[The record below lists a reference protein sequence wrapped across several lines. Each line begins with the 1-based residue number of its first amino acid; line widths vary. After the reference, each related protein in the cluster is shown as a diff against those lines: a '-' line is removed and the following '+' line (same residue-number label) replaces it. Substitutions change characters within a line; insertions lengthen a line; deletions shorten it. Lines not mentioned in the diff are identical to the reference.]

1 MLRNTPL
8 PDPGKPPSRMSS
20 QELRRYDLLLA
31 GLDLLD
37 QAIAVFDATPKLVT
51 WNKALLRLLDF
62 PEKLVRVGTPFEEFV
77 RFNAERGEYGDGELE
92 KLVSERMAAARAFLP
107 HYLERERP
115 NGKILAVRGV
125 PIPNLGFVS
134 LWTDVT
140 EQRRAEAVI
149 HQQNLE
155 LEGRVKARTQELEN
169 ANARLA
175 HANAEIDQIADALRH
190 SEEKLKTIID
200 SIPALI
206 AYVGRDEVYQF
217 ANRGY
222 AEWFGLSKDEIVG
235 RTILS
240 VFGPELYPVVR
251 QRLAVV
257 DRGERVSYEYA
268 RKLAN
273 GRTVHARSVI
283 VPEMSAQG
291 DERGEGRG
299 EVRGYFV
306 LSTDITEQ
314 KASQAALIQAQKM
327 EAVGQL
333 TGGLAHDFNN
343 LLTIII
349 GNLAA
354 LQAQAPP
361 GTLTEHLDPAL
372 HAARRGAELIK
383 RLLTFSR
390 GQALEPRA
398 VEVGALVQ
406 DMAQLLARSL
416 TENVRLHTSLPDAP
430 LHAFVDA
437 HQLEN
442 ALLNLA
448 LNARD
453 AMPDGGDLRIAIS
466 ERHID
471 EGFAALTELQA
482 GDYVQIDVADTG
494 SGIDPELMP
503 RLFEPFFTTK
513 PFGRG
518 SGLGLAMVYGFVR
531 QSGGNIRIRS
541 TPDQGTTVTFVL
553 PRAEAPAVADESAA
567 TLALNPVRSVAG
579 PVLLVEDEPEVRRII
594 RLQLTALGHAVI
606 EAADGVEAW
615 LLLEAVPDIAL
626 LVTDTIMPGG
636 IGGRELVTRTRALR
650 PDMPILMIT
659 GYASDNAL
667 AGTAEL
673 DVPVL
678 RKPFDQAALA
688 AALDALPDYNR
699 TGSAEGETPRT

>member
-1 MLRNTPL
+1 MLRNAP
-8 PDPGKPPSRMSS
+8 PPEPPKPAPRMSS

-51 WNKALLRLLDF
+51 WNKAMLRLLDF
-62 PEKLVRVGTPFEEFV
+62 PEKMVRVGTPFEEFV
-77 RFNAERGEYGDGELE
+77 RFNAERGEYGEGDLE

-107 HYLERERP
+107 HYVERERP
-115 NGKILAVRGV
+115 NGKILAIRGV

-140 EQRRAEAVI
+140 EQRRYEEVI
-149 HQQNLE
+149 RQQNAE
-155 LEGRVKARTQELEN
+155 LEARVKARTKELEN

-175 HANAEIDQIADALRH
+175 HANAEIDEIAGALRR
-190 SEEKLKTIID
+190 SEERLKLIID

-206 AYVGRDEVYQF
+206 AYVDRNEVYQF

-222 AEWFGLSKDEIVG
+222 TEWFGIAKEEIVG
-235 RTILS
+235 RSIRS
-240 VFGPELYPVVR
+240 VFGEDLYPLVAK
-251 QRLAVV
+251 QLKIAAT
-257 DRGERVSYEYA
+257 GERVSYEYA
-268 RKLAN
+268 RTIEN
-273 GRTVHARSVI
+273 GRVVHARSVI
-283 VPEMSAQG
+283 VPEVSAQG
-291 DERGEGRG
+291 EEIGEERG

-306 LSTDITEQ
+306 LSIDITEQ
-314 KASQAALIQAQKM
+314 KASQAALVQAQKM

-354 LQAQAPP
+354 LQAQLPP
-361 GTLTEHLDPAL
+361 GGQVSEHLDPAL

-390 GQALEPRA
+390 GQVLEPNV
-398 VEVGALVQ
+398 VEVGALVHN
-406 DMAQLLARSL
+406 MAQLLGRSL
-416 TENVRLHTSLPDAP
+416 PENVRVHTRLPAAP
-430 LHAFVDA
+430 LYAFVDP

-453 AMPDGGDLRIAIS
+453 AMPEGGELTVAIS
-466 ERHID
+466 ERHIP
-471 EGFAALTELQA
+471 ESLSVLVELPV
-482 GDYVQIDVADTG
+482 GDYVQIDVTDTG
-494 SGIDPELMP
+494 AGIEEELLP

-531 QSGGNIRIRS
+531 QSGGNIRVRS
-541 TPDQGTTVTFVL
+541 TPGAGTTVTFVL
-553 PRAEAPAVADESAA
+553 PRAAEPAMTETQLETQGARSAR
-567 TLALNPVRSVAG
+567 PVSG

-594 RLQLTALGHAVI
+594 RMQLTALGHAVI
-606 EAADGVEAW
+606 EAGDGVEAW
-615 LLLEAVPDIAL
+615 SLIEAVPDIAI
-626 LVTDTIMPGG
+626 LVTDTIMPGA

-650 PDMPILMIT
+650 PEMPILMIT

-678 RKPFDQAALA
+678 RKPFEQDTLA
-688 AALDALPDYNR
+688 AALDAILEHTHPTVEASDQ
-699 TGSAEGETPRT
+699 

>member
-1 MLRNTPL
+1 MLRNAPS
-8 PDPGKPPSRMSS
+8 PESPKPQSRMSS

-51 WNKALLRLLDF
+51 WNKAMLRLLDF
-62 PEKLVRVGTPFEEFV
+62 PESMMRVGTPFEDIV
-77 RFNAERGEYGDGELE
+77 RFNAERGEYGEGDIET
-92 KLVSERMAAARAFLP
+92 LVAERMAAARAFLP
-107 HYLERERP
+107 HYIERERP
-115 NGKILAVRGV
+115 NGKILAIRGV

-155 LEGRVKARTQELEN
+155 LEARVKARTRELEN

-175 HANAEIDQIADALRH
+175 HANAEIDEIAGALRH

-206 AYVGRDEVYQF
+206 AYVDRNEVYQF

-222 AEWFGLSKDEIVG
+222 AEWFGLNKEEIVG
-235 RTILS
+235 RTIAS
-240 VFGPELYPVVR
+240 VFGPELYPLVR

-291 DERGEGRG
+291 A
-299 EVRGYFV
+299 VQGYFV
-306 LSTDITEQ
+306 LSSDITEQ

-349 GNLAA
+349 GNLSA
-354 LQAQAPP
+354 LQAQAP
-361 GTLTEHLDPAL
+361 GISLSEHLDPAL

-416 TENVRLHTSLPDAP
+416 TENVRLHTSQPDAP

-453 AMPDGGDLRIAIS
+453 AMPDGGDLTIAIG
-466 ERHID
+466 ERRLD
-471 EGFAALTELQA
+471 EGPAVLAELPP
-482 GDYVQIDVADTG
+482 GDYVQIDVTDTG
-494 SGIDPELMP
+494 SGIDPELLP

-541 TPDQGTTVTFVL
+541 TPGKGTTVTFVL
-553 PRAEAPAVADESAA
+553 PRAEAPATVAESGTAPLVSA
-567 TLALNPVRSVAG
+567 GRSVSG
-579 PVLLVEDEPEVRRII
+579 PVLLVEDEPEVRRVI
-594 RLQLTALGHAVI
+594 RLQLTALGHTVI

-615 LLLEAVPDIAL
+615 LLLEAVSDIAI

-678 RKPFDQAALA
+678 RKPFDQATLA
-688 AALDALPDYNR
+688 AALDELLEYPGTAAIQREEAPDR
-699 TGSAEGETPRT
+699 